1 MNFHYG
7 GFLSVKKSRYTAP
20 IEHII
25 FHCGSLVSGEK
36 FLVLYDKKT
45 ELVSNLFRDYMESN
59 SLNCEFIEIPCSQMH
74 GIEPNELVANKML
87 NANLI
92 IGLTHTS
99 IAHTFARKNACDM
112 GARYLSL
119 PDYSIELLQDKS
131 ILTNYIKRG
140 PIVDKVANILSHG
153 NSLQVLSKKGTDIS
167 LLINSRSGNSCPGYV
182 KNPGDLGSPPDIEA
196 NIAPV
201 EGVASGIIV
210 VDGAIPCK
218 GIGLLNDDVTL
229 FVEDGKVV
237 DIKSKNKDY
246 VDILNTMF
254 SNVGSIEA
262 YNIAEF
268 GIGLNEM
275 CSLTGNMLTD
285 EGSYG
290 TIHFGIG
297 SNATIG
303 GKSNVGFH
311 LDFVIRNPTVII
323 DDLTLINE
331 GDLVV

>member
-1 MNFHYG
+1 
-7 GFLSVKKSRYTAP
+7 
-20 IEHII
+20 
-25 FHCGSLVSGEK
+25 
-36 FLVLYDKKT
+36 
-45 ELVSNLFRDYMESN
+45 
-59 SLNCEFIEIPCSQMH
+59 
-74 GIEPNELVANKML
+74 
-87 NANLI
+87 
-92 IGLTHTS
+92 
-99 IAHTFARKNACDM
+99 
-112 GARYLSL
+112 
-119 PDYSIELLQDKS
+119 
-131 ILTNYIKRG
+131 
-140 PIVDKVANILSHG
+140 
-153 NSLQVLSKKGTDIS
+153 
-167 LLINSRSGNSCPGYV
+167 
-182 KNPGDLGSPPDIEA
+182 
-196 NIAPV
+196 
-201 EGVASGIIV
+201 
-210 VDGAIPCK
+210 
-218 GIGLLNDDVTL
+218 LNDDVTL

>member
-7 GFLSVKKSRYTAP
+7 GFLSVKKNRYTQP

-25 FHCGSLVSGEK
+25 FHCGSLAIGEK
-36 FLVLYDKKT
+36 SLILYDKKT

-59 SLNCEFIEIPCSQMH
+59 SLNCEFIEIPTNQMH
-74 GIEPNELVANKML
+74 GKEPNKFVSDKML

-92 IGLTHTS
+92 IGLTFTS

-119 PDYSIELLQDKS
+119 PDYSIELLQDQS
-131 ILTNYIKRG
+131 ILTDYVKRG
-140 PIVDKVANILSHG
+140 PIVDKVSNILSNG
-153 NSLQVLSKKGTDIS
+153 SSVLVSSKKGTNLS
-167 LLINSRSGNSCPGYV
+167 LVINGRSGNSCPGFV

-201 EGVASGIIV
+201 EGFASGVIV
-210 VDGAIPCK
+210 VDGSIPCQ
-218 GIGLLNDDVTL
+218 GLGLLDDDVTL
-229 FVEDGKVV
+229 YVENGKVV
-237 DIKSKNKDY
+237 NIESENKNY
-246 VDILNTMF
+246 VDILNNMF
-254 SNVGSIEA
+254 SKPGSMEA
-262 YNIAEF
+262 YNIAEL

-285 EGSYG
+285 EGTYG

-323 DDLTLINE
+323 DNKVLISE
-331 GDLVV
+331 GDLLV